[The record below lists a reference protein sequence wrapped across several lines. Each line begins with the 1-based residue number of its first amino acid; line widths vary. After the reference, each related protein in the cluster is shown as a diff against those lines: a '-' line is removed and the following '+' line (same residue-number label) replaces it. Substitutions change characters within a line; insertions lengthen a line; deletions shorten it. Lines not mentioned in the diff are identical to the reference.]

1 MKIITK
7 SILILSLLLILT
19 MSCGFKVLD
28 KSNTNNFTIKEI
40 NANGNNRINYKIKN
54 YLLSNT
60 QKNNT
65 NVLTINIKTKITKE
79 IQEKNIKN
87 EITKYKINLN
97 TNGNNYFIKKN
108 RKSDFSLSVV
118 GIYSV
123 DTENYSNT
131 INNEKN
137 LINNLTEKLAKNIL
151 KEINKTVNDF

>member
-1 MKIITK
+1 MQIITK
-7 SILILSLLLILT
+7 SILILSLLLT
-19 MSCGFKVLD
+19 MGCGYKVLD
-28 KSNTNNFTIKEI
+28 KSNINNFTIKEI
-40 NANGNNRINYKIKN
+40 SANGNNRINYKIKN

-65 NVLTINIKTKITKE
+65 NILTINIKTEITKE

-108 RKSDFSLSVV
+108 RESDFSLSVI
-118 GIYSV
+118 GSYSV
-123 DTENYSNT
+123 DKENYANT
-131 INNEKN
+131 ISNEKN
-137 LINNLTEKLAKNIL
+137 LINTLTEKLAKNIL

>member
-7 SILILSLLLILT
+7 SILILSLLLTI
-19 MSCGFKVLD
+19 SCGFKVLD

-40 NANGNNRINYKIKN
+40 NANENNRINYKIKN

-87 EITKYKINLN
+87 EITKYKINLKA
-97 TNGNNYFIKKN
+97 NGNNYFIKKN

-118 GIYSV
+118 GTYSV
-123 DTENYSNT
+123 DTKNYSNT

>member
-1 MKIITK
+1 MYK
-7 SILILSLLLILT
+7 LILKAFLITSLIIL
-19 MSCGFKVLD
+19 SNCGFKVLD
-28 KSNTNNFTIKEI
+28 NAGSNDFNIKEI
-40 NANGNNRINYKIKN
+40 EVNGDNNRINFKIKN
-54 YLLSNT
+54 GILNNSREDSVNDIILKISIK
-60 QKNNT
+60 KNK
-65 NVLTINIKTKITKE
+65 NIK
-79 IQEKNIKN
+79 EKNIKN

-118 GIYSV
+118 GSYSV
-123 DTENYSNT
+123 NTKNYSNT